1 MDGLRT
7 IIACLACLAVPAPS
21 AAGLLDTVDLL
32 RMFADCAG
40 RYSAETEHGWLEKP
54 GQGDGAQQRRD
65 QFADL
70 AAALEPAADARLV
83 MGWRVAAKAAQRELL
98 SAAAFAGNQ
107 QASRTAAAYRDACD
121 RLLPGS

>member
-7 IIACLACLAVPAPS
+7 LIACLVGLTASPA
-21 AAGLLDTVDLL
+21 AADGLL

-40 RYSAETEHGWLEKP
+40 RYSAETEHGWLIHPE
-54 GQGDGAQQRRD
+54 DSDTYRIRRD

-70 AAALEPAADARLV
+70 AAALGDGPQV
-83 MGWRVAAKAAQRELL
+83 MGWRVAAKAAQRDLL
-98 SAAAFAGNQ
+98 MQATFAGNDR
-107 QASRTAAAYRDACD
+107 ASRTALAARQACD

>member
-7 IIACLACLAVPAPS
+7 IIACLVGLTASPS
-21 AAGLLDTVDLL
+21 AADDLL

-40 RYSAETEHGWLEKP
+40 RYSAETEHGWLVDPAGSAE
-54 GQGDGAQQRRD
+54 AQWRRD
-65 QFADL
+65 QFVDL
-70 AAALEPAADARLV
+70 AGALGSGPQV

-98 SAAAFAGNQ
+98 MQATFAANEV
-107 QASRTAAAYRDACD
+107 ASRTALAAREACD

>member
-7 IIACLACLAVPAPS
+7 LVACLVGLTASPA
-21 AAGLLDTVDLL
+21 AADDLL

-40 RYSAETEHGWLEKP
+40 RYSAETEHGWLVDP
-54 GQGDGAQQRRD
+54 AGSDVRQQRRD

-70 AAALEPAADARLV
+70 AGALGDGTQV
-83 MGWRVAAKAAQRELL
+83 MAWRVAAKAAQRDLL
-98 SAAAFAGNQ
+98 MQGSFGQNEK
-107 QASRTAAAYRDACD
+107 ASRTALALREACD

>member
-7 IIACLACLAVPAPS
+7 LIACLVGVTASPA
-21 AAGLLDTVDLL
+21 AADDLL

-40 RYSAETEHGWLEKP
+40 RYSAETEHGWLISPENS
-54 GQGDGAQQRRD
+54 DVFQQRRD

-70 AAALEPAADARLV
+70 AGALGDGPHV
-83 MGWRVAAKAAQRELL
+83 MGWRVAAKAAQRDLL
-98 SAAAFAGNQ
+98 MQATFAGNDK
-107 QASRTAAAYRDACD
+107 ASRTALALREACD

>member
-1 MDGLRT
+1 ML
-7 IIACLACLAVPAPS
+7 IACLVGLTASPLAA
-21 AAGLLDTVDLL
+21 DDLL

-40 RYSAETEHGWLEKP
+40 RYSAETEHGWLVSP
-54 GQGDGAQQRRD
+54 GVSDVFRQRKD

-70 AAALEPAADARLV
+70 AAALGDGPEV

-98 SAAAFAGNQ
+98 MQASFAANET
-107 QASRTAAAYRDACD
+107 ASRTALALREACD

>member
-7 IIACLACLAVPAPS
+7 VIACLVGLTASPV
-21 AAGLLDTVDLL
+21 AADDLL

-40 RYSAETEHGWLEKP
+40 RYSAETEHGWLVNP
-54 GQGDGAQQRRD
+54 AGSDALRARRD

-70 AAALEPAADARLV
+70 AGTLGDGPQV
-83 MGWRVAAKAAQRELL
+83 MGWRVAAKAAQRDLL
-98 SAAAFAGNQ
+98 MQATFAGNDK
-107 QASRTAAAYRDACD
+107 ASRTALAAREACD